1 MKFLSLFKRVRPAPK
16 AAARSRRAAPR
27 VGRAARA
34 PQSEQSEQSDALS
47 SAAAAWMKGL
57 PPRLRPLELCR
68 TYPRVANRIALCW
81 DELPL
86 VEAVFSELLVDQ
98 RGGRIGFPVPV
109 AAELLRLH
117 AWCER
122 RIAAASASA

>member
-16 AAARSRRAAPR
+16 SAARNRRTAPR

-34 PQSEQSEQSDALS
+34 PEVEAAEALS
-47 SAAAAWMKGL
+47 SAATAWMKNL

-86 VEAVFSELLVDQ
+86 IEAVFNELLVDR

>member
-1 MKFLSLFKRVRPAPK
+1 MKFLSLFKRVRPAPT
-16 AAARSRRAAPR
+16 AAARRRSSTPR

-34 PQSEQSEQSDALS
+34 PEVEQSDALS
-47 SAAAAWMKGL
+47 SATNAWLKTL
-57 PPRLRPLELCR
+57 PPSLRPLELCR

-81 DELPL
+81 NELPL
-86 VEAVFSELLVDQ
+86 IEAVFNELLVDR

-117 AWCER
+117 ALCER
-122 RIAAASASA
+122 RIAAACASA